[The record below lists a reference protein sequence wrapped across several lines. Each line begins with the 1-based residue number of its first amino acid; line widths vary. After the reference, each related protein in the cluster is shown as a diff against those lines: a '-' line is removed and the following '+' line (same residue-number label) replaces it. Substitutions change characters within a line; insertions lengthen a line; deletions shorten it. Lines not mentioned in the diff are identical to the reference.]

1 MKSPEKQIGRAFL
14 LNFAGLIVNKGSVFV
29 TLLLVSRILGPDDYG
44 RASIIVNTTSL
55 FASLAALNLG
65 LVATK
70 YIAQYRVNDIDRLN
84 RILALVA
91 SIGVAS
97 GFLFALTLFVFAEP
111 IAVHQLGSEQMAPYL
126 RIGAITVAFTT
137 YNGIQRGI
145 VTGFERFKTLMRIDS
160 FSGVVTFLLGVF
172 GTILFGAVGYIT
184 ALMIASVLTNGLY
197 FVIVRHLFR
206 SFGVRYD
213 VKGCLQEKNAL
224 LGFALPMSLAGLA
237 AAPANWICGVIIVNT
252 ADGYASYGM
261 YSAAFQWRSII
272 MLIMSTFGNAMLPI
286 LVSSDERSSQVE
298 KLNLL
303 VEWFASIVIVC
314 VLVPASNSVSALY
327 GAAYDRDI
335 FGYCLVAIA
344 FSCIVASYM
353 DGINRKM
360 MQRDK
365 MWYSFVANV
374 IWALSFIALTYLFRD
389 DGATGIAYALL
400 CSYAIMLVVVIA
412 MSIKLKVID
421 TELVINAKTTFVWVL
436 LACWCVF
443 CTMESFLAARILSS
457 MGVLTVVVVVF
468 RSIYGLKQ
476 KRDERADADGD

>member
-1 MKSPEKQIGRAFL
+1 MEESEKQIGRAFL
-14 LNFAGLIVNKGSVFV
+14 LNFMGLIANKGSVFV
-29 TLLLVSRILGPDDYG
+29 ALLLVSRILGPDDYG
-44 RASIIVNTTSL
+44 RASIVVNTTSL

-70 YIAQYRVNDIDRLN
+70 YIAQHRDSDTDRLN

-91 SIGVAS
+91 IVGAVS
-97 GFLFALTLFVFAEP
+97 GLLFALVLFVFAEP
-111 IAVHQLGSEQMAPYL
+111 IAVHQLGSGQMAPYL

-137 YNGIQRGI
+137 YNGIQRG
-145 VTGFERFKTLMRIDS
+145 VLTGFERFKTLMKVDS
-160 FSGVVTFLLGVF
+160 FSGVITFLLGVF
-172 GTILFGAVGYIT
+172 GTICFGIVGYIG

-197 FVIVRHLFR
+197 FAIVRRLFK
-206 SFGVRYD
+206 SFGIRYD
-213 VKGCLQEKNAL
+213 VRGCLREKAIL

-237 AAPANWICGVIIVNT
+237 AAPANWVCGVIVVNT
-252 ADGYASYGM
+252 AGGYASYGV

-286 LVSSDERSSQVE
+286 LVSSDERNSQVE

-314 VLVPASNSVSALY
+314 VLVPVSDSVSSLY
-327 GAAYDRDI
+327 GAAYDRDT
-335 FGYCLVAIA
+335 FGSCLIAIA

-365 MWYSFVANV
+365 MWYSFAANA
-374 IWALSFIALTYLFRD
+374 IWALSFMALTYLFRNN
-389 DGATGIAYALL
+389 GASGIAYAML
-400 CSYAIMLVVVIA
+400 CSYAIMLIVVIA

-421 TELVINAKTTFVWVL
+421 TKLVINGKTTFAWVL

-443 CTMESFLAARILSS
+443 CTVESFLVARVLSS
-457 MGVLTVVVVVF
+457 VGVLAVIVIVF
-468 RSIYGLKQ
+468 RSIYGSGRKHGGWV
-476 KRDERADADGD
+476 DVDGN